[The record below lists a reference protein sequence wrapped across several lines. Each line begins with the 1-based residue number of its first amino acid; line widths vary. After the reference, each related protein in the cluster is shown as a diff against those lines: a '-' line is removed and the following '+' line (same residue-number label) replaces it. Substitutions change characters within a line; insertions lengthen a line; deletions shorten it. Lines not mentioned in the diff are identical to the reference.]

1 VPESLGEKLRAAREA
16 KGLSLE
22 QMAALTKI
30 NASFIT
36 ALENGR
42 WDLLPGRVYLK
53 PFTKTCAEAL
63 GLDPQ
68 KMYEKIDGITPEE
81 KKNYVAPASDPTPI
95 AARAKKIDYKLPVVL
110 GSMLIVIVLI
120 LITVKTR
127 GFHMLETPKVEVIPA
142 KPFWRREPP
151 KWNKPWERP
160 PLNPEVLTGQRLR
173 LEAKDDI
180 WALVIA
186 DQDTVFN
193 GDMPGQTGK
202 TFIADS
208 TFHLS
213 LSRNDKAEAFFNGL
227 KVPAVGVGSKKLY
240 NFLIELPK
248 DDSLG
253 NEAK

>member
-1 VPESLGEKLRAAREA
+1 VPESLGAKLKAAREA

-30 NASFIT
+30 NATFIT

-63 GLDPQ
+63 GLNPQ
-68 KMYEKIDGITPEE
+68 ELYDKIDGITPED
-81 KKNYVAPASDPTPI
+81 KKIYTAPASDPNPVAVHT
-95 AARAKKIDYKLPVVL
+95 KKIDYKLPVVL

-127 GFHMLETPKVEVIPA
+127 GFHMMASPKVEVVPA

-173 LEAKDDI
+173 LEAKEDI

-186 DQDTVFN
+186 DQDTVFV
-193 GDMPGQTGK
+193 GDMLGHTGK

-227 KVPAVGVGSKKLY
+227 KVPAVGVGSKKVY
-240 NFLIELPK
+240 NLLIESPK
-248 DDSLG
+248 DDSLA